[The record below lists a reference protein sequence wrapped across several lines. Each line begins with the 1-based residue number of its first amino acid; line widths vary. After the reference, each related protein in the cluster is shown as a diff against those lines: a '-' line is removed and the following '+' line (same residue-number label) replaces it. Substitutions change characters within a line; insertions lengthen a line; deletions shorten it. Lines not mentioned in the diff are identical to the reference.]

1 MLTIKENYSL
11 REHNSFGL
19 DVKAR
24 YFVEYESE
32 EDLVKFLSET
42 DTAGSPMFHIGS
54 GSDLLFT
61 KDYDGYLLHSAV
73 RGVEVAGNDGD
84 NAVLVVGAAEIW
96 DDFVQWTISNG
107 YYGLEN
113 MSLIPSEV
121 GAAAVQNIG
130 AYGTEVKDYIVCV
143 DCVDLRDGSIVSFSA
158 EDCGFDYRHS
168 HFKGQWR
175 GWYAVARVTFSLPIR
190 FIPNLHYRG
199 LMELPQEGLTAQAV
213 RDAVICMRQS
223 KLPDPSILG
232 NAGSFFLNP
241 IISFDKYESLR
252 QQYPDIPHFPVPSTG
267 GTLNAVGEVKV
278 PAAWLIEHAGWKGR
292 SLGRAGVYEFQPLV
306 LVNLGGATPDE
317 IVALAARI
325 IDDVSRKFGITLKP
339 EAIYI

>member
-42 DTAGSPMFHIGS
+42 DTAGLPMFHIGS

-130 AYGTEVKDYIVCV
+130 AYGAEAKDVIQMVEAIEIDTGKKVCFSNA
-143 DCVDLRDGSIVSFSA
+143 DCKYS
-158 EDCGFDYRHS
+158 Y
-168 HFKGQWR
+168 
-175 GWYAVARVTFSLPIR
+175 
-190 FIPNLHYRG
+190 
-199 LMELPQEGLTAQAV
+199 
-213 RDAVICMRQS
+213 RQS
-223 KLPDPSILG
+223 KFKNEWRDKYVITYVTYRLSLTFQPNIDYGNIRERLGGYTEKVTASILRNAIIDIRRAKLPDPKVQG
-232 NAGSFFLNP
+232 NGGSFFMNP
-241 IISFDKYESLR
+241 IIEEEQFKKLKAKFPDLKYYEVASPDKLSYK
-252 QQYPDIPHFPVPSTG
+252 IPAG
-267 GTLNAVGEVKV
+267 
-278 PAAWLIEHAGWKGR
+278 WMIEQCGWKGKNV
-292 SLGRAGVYEFQPLV
+292 GPAGVHDKQALV
-306 LVNLGGATPDE
+306 LVNLGGAKGKD
-317 IVALAARI
+317 I
-325 IDDVSRKFGITLKP
+325 IHLCEMIQRDVKTKFGVDIYP
-339 EAIYI
+339 EVNIK